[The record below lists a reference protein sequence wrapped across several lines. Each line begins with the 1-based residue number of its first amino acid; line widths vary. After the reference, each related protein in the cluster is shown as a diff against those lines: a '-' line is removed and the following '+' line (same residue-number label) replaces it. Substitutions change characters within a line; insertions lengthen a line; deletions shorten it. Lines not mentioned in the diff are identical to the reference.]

1 MDMRRQLAFYFCM
14 KSYLVTH
21 MDEVGL
27 LWLYLFYKS
36 QSLLKSL
43 MGIVVLMTQCID
55 HKKINIFKKTGG
67 FIGKSAHIGDVSH
80 ASHAVSEDGHFSVY
94 HGERFYHYITNLKG
108 LAGNDLIHHQFWHAG
123 IELSCETVW

>member
-14 KSYLVTH
+14 KSYLVAH

-43 MGIVVLMTQCID
+43 MGIVMLMTQCID
-55 HKKINIFKKTGG
+55 HKDVYVFKETGG
-67 FIGKSAHIGDVSH
+67 FIGETAHVGNVSH
-80 ASHAVSEDGHFSVY
+80 ASHTVSEDGHFSVY
-94 HGERFYHYITNLKG
+94 HGERFYLYITNLK
-108 LAGNDLIHHQFWHAG
+108 
-123 IELSCETVW
+123 